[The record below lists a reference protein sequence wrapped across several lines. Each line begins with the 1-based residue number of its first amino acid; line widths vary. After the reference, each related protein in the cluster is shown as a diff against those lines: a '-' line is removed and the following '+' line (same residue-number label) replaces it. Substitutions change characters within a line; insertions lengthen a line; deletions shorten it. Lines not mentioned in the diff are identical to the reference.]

1 MFISLPP
8 EYVLVHH
15 LNSYY
20 SVGIHAAAK
29 ETVALAEQRFLTNQ
43 HEWQFDNAWQEM
55 LNHAT
60 MKVGT
65 SLGKFLLIVH
75 VKKFKHLIH

>member
-1 MFISLPP
+1 MSRGSFTVSKSQW
-8 EYVLVHH
+8 YVKLKVVVVSFHNETN
-15 LNSYY
+15 L
-20 SVGIHAAAK
+20 GIHAAAK

-60 MKVGT
+60 MKVNM
-65 SLGKFLLIVH
+65 
-75 VKKFKHLIH
+75 